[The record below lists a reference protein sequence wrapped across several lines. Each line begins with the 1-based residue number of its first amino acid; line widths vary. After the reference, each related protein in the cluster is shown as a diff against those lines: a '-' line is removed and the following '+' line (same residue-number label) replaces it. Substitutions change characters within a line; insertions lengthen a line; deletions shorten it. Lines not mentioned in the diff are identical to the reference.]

1 MTPARTTT
9 TAATTET
16 AGSTG
21 TGTATTAA
29 AATTET
35 AGTADTAAPTA
46 VAAAEALFR
55 EVTGS
60 EPAGVWSAPG
70 RANLIGEHTDYNDG
84 FVLPFAI
91 QHRTAAA
98 ARLRTDGR
106 IRVAS
111 TFAAEP
117 VEVALDDLE
126 TLFPSVR
133 ARRTAA
139 NAVDEQT
146 PVVPEWAAYP
156 LGVAWALRA
165 LVPAWAAGTFAGVD
179 IAIASDVPVG
189 AGLSSSAAIEGATST
204 ALDELWGLGLDPVAL
219 AQAGRRAENEAVGA
233 PTGIMDQMASML
245 GRADAAVFLDCRSLE
260 TRSIPLG
267 FAEEGLDV
275 LVIDTGVTHAH
286 STGGYRERRE
296 SCERGAAALGVA
308 ALRDVTVADLPRA
321 AELLDDTDFRRVR
334 HVVTEDQRVLDT
346 VAALAERG
354 PRAIGDLLVAS
365 HASMR
370 DDFEISI
377 PELDTA
383 VDVALAHGAIGARM
397 TGGGFGG
404 AAIALVDHDAV
415 PAVAEAVRAAFA
427 GSGFAAPHVFTVT
440 PSAGPRRDV

>member
-1 MTPARTTT
+1 MTAAPAAAHAEAPAG
-9 TAATTET
+9 TAAT
-16 AGSTG
+16 
-21 TGTATTAA
+21 AA
-29 AATTET
+29 R
-35 AGTADTAAPTA
+35 D
-46 VAAAEALFR
+46 LFR
-55 EVTGS
+55 DLTGS

-98 ARLRTDGR
+98 ASLRTDGR

-126 TLFPSVR
+126 TLFPSVGS
-133 ARRTAA
+133 AR
-139 NAVDEQT
+139 
-146 PVVPEWAAYP
+146 PVHDLAEGADVPEWAAYP

-189 AGLSSSAAIEGATST
+189 AGLSSSAAIEGATGS
-204 ALDELWGLGLDPVAL
+204 ALNELWGLGLDPVAL

-233 PTGIMDQMASML
+233 PTGIMDQMATML
-245 GRADAAVFLDCRSLE
+245 GQADAAVFLDCRTLE

-267 FAEEGLDV
+267 FAEAGLEV
-275 LVIDTGVTHAH
+275 LVIDTGVKHAH

-296 SCERGAAALGVA
+296 SCERGAAALGVP

-321 AELLDDTDFRRVR
+321 AELLDDVDFRRVR
-334 HVVTEDQRVLDT
+334 HIVTENQRVLDT
-346 VAALAERG
+346 VAVLAERG

-383 VDVALAHGAIGARM
+383 VDTALAHGAVGARM

-404 AAIALVDHDAV
+404 AAIALVDHTLV
-415 PAVAEAVRAAFA
+415 PAVSEAVRAAFA
-427 GSGFAAPHVFTVT
+427 GAGFAEPHLFTVV